1 MENEEYEKA
10 FSETPEM
17 RAQKKEKLID
27 NITIIGSIAAII
39 IGIIILISCF

>member
-27 NITIIGSIAAII
+27 NIIIIVSIAAII
-39 IGIIILISCF
+39 AGIIILISCF

>member
-27 NITIIGSIAAII
+27 NIAIICSIAAII
-39 IGIIILISCF
+39 IAIIILISCF